1 MASGPRYSVKF
12 RRRREGKTNYR
23 KRLALLKSG
32 LPRMVVR
39 VTNTR
44 IIVQFIEYHEG
55 GDRVIACADSK
66 NLVKMGWKHP
76 FKNVPAAYLTGLLAG
91 KRALAEGVASAV
103 LDIGMRHPSRGARV
117 FAALKGGID
126 AGIEIPHSPDKLPED
141 ERVMGKHISDDIAG
155 TFEEV
160 KKKIMSIKTEASP
173 LESLLSKK
181 EK

>member
-44 IIVQFIEYHEG
+44 IIVQFIEYNEM
-55 GDRVIACADSK
+55 GDRVLACADSK
-66 NLVKMGWKHP
+66 NLVKMGWKHS

-91 KRALAEGVASAV
+91 KRALAVGISSAV
-103 LDIGMRHPSRGARV
+103 LDIGMRHPSKGARV

-126 AGIEIPHSPDKLPED
+126 AGIEIPHSSDKLPD
-141 ERVMGKHISDDIAG
+141 DDRLIGKHISDELAPI
-155 TFEEV
+155 FESV
-160 KKKIMSIKTEASP
+160 KKKIMSIKTEVSP